1 MQTCPRCDDAIAYA
15 FHQLSGAERA
25 SFQEHLAACPACR
38 LKLAEVGETVDL
50 LAFAAPQVNPPT
62 ALKQKV
68 VRRVAEEAGRS
79 RTAWRRIFY
88 PAGAA
93 AAVLALA
100 IGWYSLKEVQIL
112 RHQLAAYQRM
122 APVQGSWS
130 LVGTENAPGAAG
142 RVVVSLEG
150 DGTRIELQAGGL
162 PQLEPGQAYQL
173 WLVKDGKRTSGGV
186 FVIDATG
193 QGGVVTWLPGNV
205 AFDSLGVTKEPDAF
219 GLEPRGIKVLGSA
232 T

>member
-1 MQTCPRCDDAIAYA
+1 MHTCPRTDDAIAFA
-15 FHQLSGAERA
+15 FVQLSGSELA
-25 SFQEHLAACPACR
+25 SFQEHLTACPACR

-50 LAFAAPQVNPPT
+50 LAFAAPQVNPP
-62 ALKQKV
+62 ADLKQKV
-68 VRRVAEEAGRS
+68 VRGVAQEAGRN
-79 RTAWRRIFY
+79 RPAWRRLFY
-88 PAGAA
+88 PAAAA

-100 IGWYSLKEVQIL
+100 IGGYSLNEVQML

-130 LVGTENAPGAAG
+130 LIGTESAPGAAG
-142 RVVVSLEG
+142 RVVVSQEG

-162 PQLEPGQAYQL
+162 PPLEPGQAYQL
-173 WLVKDGKRTSGGV
+173 WLIKDGKRTSGGV

-193 QGGVVTWLPGNV
+193 QGGVVTWLPGNLT
-205 AFDSLGVTKEPDAF
+205 FDALGVTREPDAF
-219 GLEPRGIKVLGSA
+219 GLQPRGVKVLGSP